1 MNYEFT
7 GGHKIRDQ
15 FGLFF
20 MTFTV
25 VEWIDLFSRQLY
37 RNILVKNMQYCR
49 MHKDLSVGAYV
60 IMTNHIHVIWQ
71 SRSYGNQDPES

>member
-7 GGHKIRDQ
+7 GGYKIRDQ

-25 VEWIDLFSRQLY
+25 VEWLDLFSRKIY
-37 RNILVKNMQYCR
+37 RDILIKNMQKAQIKIR
-49 MHKDLSVGAYV
+49 IIK
-60 IMTNHIHVIWQ
+60 
-71 SRSYGNQDPES
+71 YG